1 MIQRIQ
7 TLFLLVST
15 VALVA
20 SYFIPFGSLPDGI
33 QVLELRSYGV
43 KSQEGV
49 YLDTVSTWWFHIPL
63 SMVIVANLWTL
74 FLYNDRRRQILILKV
89 TFLLFAVSF
98 VLLSM
103 YINEAG
109 KAYSNIKMKPGISVV
124 LVFVGLALNWLA
136 ARAIRKDEELVRS
149 VDRIR

>member
-15 VALVA
+15 VALVV
-20 SYFIPFGSLPDGI
+20 SYFIPFGSFSEGI
-33 QVLELRSYGV
+33 QLLELRSYGI

-63 SMVIVANLWTL
+63 SLVIVANLWTL
-74 FLYNDRRRQILILKV
+74 FLYNDRRRQILILKL
-89 TFLLFAVSF
+89 TFLLFAISF

-103 YINEAG
+103 YIHDAG
-109 KAYSNIKMKPGISVV
+109 KAYSEIEMKPGISVI
-124 LVFVGLALNWLA
+124 LLFVGLALNWLA
-136 ARAIRKDEELVRS
+136 ARAIRKDEELIRS